1 MYLFPKLQLSPAAC
15 GAAEGAGLA
24 PDAFYSLHLLEK
36 TGLCVVPGS
45 GFGQLPDTHH
55 FRCTFLPP
63 EDKMDDLV
71 AVIRA
76 FQEEWVATYG
86 TQ

>member
-1 MYLFPKLQLSPAAC
+1 MYLFPKLQLSDKACAA
-15 GAAEGAGLA
+15 AAEAGLA
-24 PDAFYSLHLLEK
+24 PDAFYSLNLLEK

-63 EDKMDDLV
+63 EDKIDDLID
-71 AVIRA
+71 VIRA
-76 FQEEWVATYG
+76 FQKEWVEKYG
-86 TQ
+86 L